1 VAGQQPAGLLNGI
14 AGLTPTV
21 AGGAKSDVMAD
32 DLGKLINAISPVAG
46 AGFFIVAAPEQAAAL
61 QFRLAQQVPNV
72 RASEALAAGTVIAIA
87 PRAFVSIF
95 ETPRVE
101 ASFEAL
107 VHEDT
112 AATAI
117 ATGAAIAAPTRSL
130 FQTNAVGLRLACPVS
145 WALRST
151 SAVAWMS
158 GVNW

>member
-1 VAGQQPAGLLNGI
+1 MAQDITKLLNAI
-14 AGLTPTV
+14 ASV
-21 AGGAKSDVMAD
+21 V
-32 DLGKLINAISPVAG
+32 G
-46 AGFFIVAAPEQAAAL
+46 AGFMIIAAPSQAASL
-61 QFRLAQQVPNV
+61 QFRLGSQVPNV
-72 RASEALAAGTVIAIA
+72 VASSALTAGTVIAIA

-130 FQTNAVGLRLACPVS
+130 FQTNAVGLRLICPVS

-151 SAVAWMS
+151 GAVAWMAA
-158 GVNW
+158 VNW